1 MRRETS
7 RRGSSTSSDLLLP
20 TRCAHLA
27 SRLYRSALR
36 EPLWL
41 LTTDAAATMPRERT
55 FATAERVAAAVA
67 ARLACLHE
75 DGAPPSSSS
84 TAALVELYRS
94 VAASGDDA
102 SVDGVTARARKELSK
117 LRFALP
123 DRSDAQLAAALALSG
138 DWTHSAAILHLVRA
152 HLASLTKGAANDPTD
167 GEVAKAFTRAKAAA
181 KKRRRDQENAS
192 GPVLVPIV
200 EAAKLLA
207 GR

>member
-1 MRRETS
+1 MR
-7 RRGSSTSSDLLLP
+7 
-20 TRCAHLA
+20 
-27 SRLYRSALR
+27 
-36 EPLWL
+36 
-41 LTTDAAATMPRERT
+41 RERT

-181 KKRRRDQENAS
+181 KKPRRDQENAS
-192 GPVLVPIV
+192 GPALVPIV

-207 GR
+207 GQK